1 MTREEFE
8 KLTGLYPSQTFYAQI
23 EATYMVSSMDKQTFC
38 KAFMENKDGL
48 AEKIQRT
55 ADMLAFDA
63 YKRAEDQKKK
73 EIEVFKKERESLEAE
88 IERFKKL
95 LDIEL
100 EWKPYEIE
108 GAITQKKYVHLKE
121 KGDTKKLSDEKAKD
135 LLYDLFGFAKEKLV
149 VLHDAPVYEI
159 NRHGRL
165 RKCKT
170 TERIPLYNATDW
182 YYIRFTCAGVLY
194 EVYNN
199 QVRLIP
205 R

>member
-8 KLTGLYPSQTFYAQI
+8 KLTGIYPSQTFYAQI
-23 EATYMVSSMDKQTFC
+23 EAAYMVSSMDKQNFC
-38 KAFMENKDGL
+38 KAFTENKDGL

-63 YKRAEDQKKK
+63 YRKSEEQKKH
-73 EIEVFKKERESLEAE
+73 EMDAVKKEKSSLEAE
-88 IERFKKL
+88 IERLKKV

-100 EWKPYEIE
+100 EWKAYEIDE
-108 GAITQKKYVHLKE
+108 AMSQKEYDHLKAM
-121 KGDTKKLSDEKAKD
+121 GDTKKLGDEKAKA
-135 LLYDLFGFAKEKLV
+135 LLYDWFGFAKEKLV
-149 VLHDAPVYEI
+149 ILHEAPVYEI
-159 NRHGRL
+159 NRHGQL

-194 EVYNN
+194 EVYND

>member
-1 MTREEFE
+1 MTRDEFE
-8 KLTGLYPSQTFYAQI
+8 KLTGIYPSQTFYAQI
-23 EATYMVSSMDKQTFC
+23 EAAYMVSSMDKQTFC
-38 KAFMENKDGL
+38 RAFMENKDGL

-55 ADMLAFDA
+55 TDMLAFNA
-63 YKRAEDQKKK
+63 YKKAEEQKKK
-73 EIEVFKKERESLEAE
+73 EIEVFKKERASLEAE
-88 IERFKKL
+88 IERLKKA
-95 LDIEL
+95 LDSEL

-108 GAITQKKYVHLKE
+108 GAMTQKEYDHLKAM
-121 KGDTKKLSDEKAKD
+121 GDPKKLDDEKAKA
-135 LLYDLFGFAKEKLV
+135 LLYDWFGFAKEKV
-149 VLHDAPVYEI
+149 VIFHDAPVYEI
-159 NRHGRL
+159 NRHGQL

-182 YYIRFTCAGVLY
+182 YYIRFTCAGILY